1 MGEVFSTSESGLWL
15 PNREN
20 LRSMAGTAGTSES
33 MSGLALLNQLG
44 RLLLLLEVR
53 RLEMLK
59 ARVLEGE
66 PSEQLRVSLAI
77 WVETEGLRL

>member
-1 MGEVFSTSESGLWL
+1 
-15 PNREN
+15 
-20 LRSMAGTAGTSES
+20 